1 MRKEQGMT
9 WPFAG
14 LWDRAMTYGEFVKA
28 SHEHCALWTG
38 VYKLAKVPAW
48 AVEEAAAL
56 GEKFRLVVLA
66 EDWCGDATNSVP
78 VLARWAE
85 QTPNVE
91 LRVLRRDEH
100 PEVMDRYLTG
110 QSRSIPVVIVLT
122 AQLQELGWWGPR
134 PRALQAWSL
143 EQLAAGR
150 EKKALY
156 PEVRR
161 WYAKDK
167 GETTLREVL
176 AVMAGSRHT
185 EGVPS

>member
-1 MRKEQGMT
+1 MRKEQGMK
-9 WPFAG
+9 WPFAD
-14 LWDRAMTYGEFVKA
+14 LWDRAMTYDQFVKT
-28 SHEHCALWTG
+28 SHEHCGLWTG
-38 VYKLAKVPAW
+38 VYRLAKVPAW
-48 AVEEAAAL
+48 AVAAAAAL
-56 GEKFRLVVLA
+56 GEKLRLVVLA

-91 LRVLRRDEH
+91 LRILRRDEH

-122 AQLQELGWWGPR
+122 AQMDELGWWGPR
-134 PRALQAWSL
+134 PGALQAWST

-150 EKKALY
+150 DKKALY

-176 AVMAGSRHT
+176 AVMARVRHT
-185 EGVPS
+185 ESVPS